1 MQLDFHYYATYC
13 AAFLAGYTH
22 EESLEICYSA
32 QLVDCCSRSF
42 LSRIKGPKSAA
53 TTQEK
58 LELVDAKADILS
70 LQEMTRIWASFH
82 FLPRDLYAETVRW
95 TAKSYRNKYRL
106 ICGPN
111 GELVSDT
118 VELAKNDGSLQA
130 VGIAMHILAD
140 TWAHQF
146 FAGTPSLVINNTNP
160 VFFEL
165 IPDPVTETLSQPQE
179 KKDQNPDVEKFS
191 PSQEKKEQNPPAETL
206 SPPREKKDQEKKD
219 REKKNQ
225 EKKDQEKE
233 KISEH
238 IIFFNEEGTATHI
251 HLPDGRHCNLLPI
264 KFIHNPGQE
273 DDPEHQIY
281 INTFYQVRENSPM
294 NLGHGRAGHLPDYSY
309 ARYRYMPAW
318 GNYAEVVKDNP
329 SDYYHAFCQ
338 MIHAMKYLRGSC
350 DTFER
355 KKYDTEAVAP
365 WESGIRQIL
374 EKRQTD
380 ASADWKAFA
389 QELSGREIGDFDQ
402 EAYTREYTYAPEETR
417 DDTFLGKFILAA
429 MEQKSMVTNKI
440 FKSGNMLA
448 GFSIDFRQKGFKG
461 IKDFMKLVEKDDR
474 RKA

>member
-32 QLVDCCSRSF
+32 QMVDCCSRSF
-42 LSRIKGPKSAA
+42 LSRIKGPRAAA

-82 FLPRDLYAETVRW
+82 FLPRDLYAETGKW

-146 FAGTPSLVINNTNP
+146 FAGTPSLVINNTNS

-165 IPDPVTETLSQPQE
+165 IPEEISQETPERTSEETLERTSEETPGKASEETPEEAPGKVSE
-179 KKDQNPDVEKFS
+179 KTPE
-191 PSQEKKEQNPPAETL
+191 ETQ
-206 SPPREKKDQEKKD
+206 K
-219 REKKNQ
+219 
-225 EKKDQEKE
+225 
-233 KISEH
+233 KISNPMTEH

-251 HLPDGRHCNLLPI
+251 HLPDGRHCSLLPI
-264 KFIHNPGQE
+264 KFNHNPGQE
-273 DDPEHQIY
+273 DDPEHQNY

-380 ASADWKAFA
+380 AAADWKAFA
-389 QELSGREIGDFDQ
+389 RELSGREIGDFDPD
-402 EAYTREYTYAPEETR
+402 AYTQQYTDAPEDIR
-417 DDTFLGKFILAA
+417 DETFLGKFILAA
-429 MEQKSMVTNKI
+429 MAQKSMVTNKI

-461 IKDFMKLVEKDDR
+461 IRDFMKLVEKADR
-474 RKA
+474 RKK

>member
-70 LQEMTRIWASFH
+70 LQEITRIWASFH
-82 FLPRDLYAETVRW
+82 FLPRDLYAETGKW

-165 IPDPVTETLSQPQE
+165 IPDPAAETFSPLQE
-179 KKDQNPDVEKFS
+179 KKD
-191 PSQEKKEQNPPAETL
+191 QNPPAETL
-206 SPPREKKDQEKKD
+206 SPLREKKDQNPPAETFSPS
-219 REKKNQ
+219 Q
-225 EKKDQEKE
+225 EKKDQDKE
-233 KISEH
+233 KAAEH

-251 HLPDGRHCNLLPI
+251 HLPDGRHCTLLPI
-264 KFIHNPGQE
+264 KFIHNPGQ
-273 DDPEHQIY
+273 
-281 INTFYQVRENSPM
+281 
-294 NLGHGRAGHLPDYSY
+294 
-309 ARYRYMPAW
+309 
-318 GNYAEVVKDNP
+318 
-329 SDYYHAFCQ
+329 
-338 MIHAMKYLRGSC
+338 
-350 DTFER
+350 
-355 KKYDTEAVAP
+355 
-365 WESGIRQIL
+365 
-374 EKRQTD
+374 
-380 ASADWKAFA
+380 
-389 QELSGREIGDFDQ
+389 
-402 EAYTREYTYAPEETR
+402 
-417 DDTFLGKFILAA
+417 
-429 MEQKSMVTNKI
+429 
-440 FKSGNMLA
+440 
-448 GFSIDFRQKGFKG
+448 
-461 IKDFMKLVEKDDR
+461 
-474 RKA
+474 

>member
-32 QLVDCCSRSF
+32 QMVDCCSRSF
-42 LSRIKGPKSAA
+42 LSRIKGPRAAA

-82 FLPRDLYAETVRW
+82 FLPRDLYAETGKW

-165 IPDPVTETLSQPQE
+165 IPDPVAETLSPLQE
-179 KKDQNPDVEKFS
+179 KKDQNPPAETHSPLREKKDQNPPAETFS
-191 PSQEKKEQNPPAETL
+191 PSQEKK
-206 SPPREKKDQEKKD
+206 DQD
-219 REKKNQ
+219 
-225 EKKDQEKE
+225 KE
-233 KISEH
+233 KAAEH

-251 HLPDGRHCNLLPI
+251 HLPDGRHCTLLPI

-318 GNYAEVVKDNP
+318 GNYAEIVKDNP

-338 MIHAMKYLRGSC
+338 MIYAMKYLRGSC

-355 KKYDTEAVAP
+355 KKYDMEAVAP
-365 WESGIRQIL
+365 WEPGIRQIL

-389 QELSGREIGDFDQ
+389 QELSGREIEDFDQ
-402 EAYTREYTYAPEETR
+402 EAYTREYTFAPEETR